1 MFSSKEEI
9 RSQIHSRARTH
20 LFEQHKQPEAMLVT
34 TLYDRFLGHRADE
47 RLRHLSVQ
55 AAIFGFLLHLLLCL
69 FYQLDLIGV
78 SEQTSGLFDSYLDAL
93 YTPFSIFLAY
103 EVYELIRTI
112 PDSFTNSIG
121 KQFEIITLLV
131 VRDIL
136 KRLSDIDA
144 SVTSTVD
151 GSITILAAECLA
163 FLILFATALLF
174 SRAHRETTSISSDRE
189 ELEKFISQKKQLAV
203 LLLGVYILTAIYS
216 LSTWSYGVFEGDGST
231 NRTIFFLDFF
241 TVLIMADI
249 LILLVSYQYIT
260 EFAHLARNTGFIL
273 STVILRVAIASP
285 GMSGAILFILAGCL
299 GSAVLLSGHALHKDE
314 HAKSTESE

>member
-1 MFSSKEEI
+1 
-9 RSQIHSRARTH
+9 
-20 LFEQHKQPEAMLVT
+20 MLSAA
-34 TLYDRFLGHRADE
+34 LYDRILGHRANE
-47 RLRHLSVQ
+47 TLRHLCIRT
-55 AAIFGFLLHLLLCL
+55 AILGFLLHLLLCL
-69 FYQLDLIGV
+69 LYQLGFIDFSV
-78 SEQTSGLFDSYLDAL
+78 QTSGLFDSYLDAL

-151 GSITILAAECLA
+151 DSITILAVECLA
-163 FLILFATALLF
+163 FLILFGTALFF
-174 SRAHRETTSISSDRE
+174 SSAQRETNLMTNDSE
-189 ELEKFISQKKQLAV
+189 ELEKFISQKKLLAI
-203 LLLGVYILTAIYS
+203 LLLLVYILTAIYS
-216 LSTWSYGVFEGDGST
+216 LSTWTYNVFEGDGST

-241 TVLIMADI
+241 TLLIMADI
-249 LILLVSYQYIT
+249 LILLVSYHYIT

-299 GSAVLLSGHALHKDE
+299 GSAVLLSGFVFSKKEQQKFAE
-314 HAKSTESE
+314 ME

>member
-1 MFSSKEEI
+1 M
-9 RSQIHSRARTH
+9 QGAV
-20 LFEQHKQPEAMLVT
+20 LF
-34 TLYDRFLGHRADE
+34 DRILGHRANE
-47 RLRHLSVQ
+47 ALRTGCVRT
-55 AAIFGFLLHLLLCL
+55 AILGFLLHLLLCL
-69 FYQLDLIGV
+69 LYQLSLIDFS
-78 SEQTSGLFDSYLDAL
+78 SETSQLFDSYLDAL

-144 SVTSTVD
+144 SVRSTID
-151 GSITILAAECLA
+151 ESITTLAVECLA
-163 FLILFATALLF
+163 FLILFLTALF
-174 SRAHRETTSISSDRE
+174 FTSHKRETSITSNDSDG
-189 ELEKFISQKKQLAV
+189 LEKFISQKKQLAI
-203 LLLGVYILTAIYS
+203 LLLVLYILTAIYS
-216 LSTWSYGVFEGDGST
+216 LSSWTYNVFEGDGST

-249 LILLVSYQYIT
+249 LILLVSYQHIT
-260 EFAHLARNTGFIL
+260 DFSHLARNTGFIL

-285 GMSGAILFILAGCL
+285 GISGAILFILAGCL
-299 GSAVLLSGHALHKDE
+299 GSAVLHSGVLFTQKE
-314 HAKSTESE
+314 RVFIGETE

>member
-1 MFSSKEEI
+1 MFATS
-9 RSQIHSRARTH
+9 
-20 LFEQHKQPEAMLVT
+20 
-34 TLYDRFLGHRADE
+34 LYDRFLGHKANE
-47 RLRHLSVQ
+47 TLRQLCIQ
-55 AAIFGFLLHLLLCL
+55 TAILGFLMHLLLCL
-69 FYQLDLIGV
+69 FYQLDLLNFSV
-78 SEQTSGLFDSYLDAL
+78 RTSGLFDSYLDAL

-151 GSITILAAECLA
+151 DSITVLAVECLA
-163 FLILFATALLF
+163 FMILFGTALLF
-174 SRAHRETTSISSDRE
+174 SRAHREATSISNDSE
-189 ELEKFISQKKQLAV
+189 ELGKFISQKKQLAV
-203 LLLGVYILTAIYS
+203 LLFIVYILTAIYS

-260 EFAHLARNTGFIL
+260 EFAYLARNTGFIL

-299 GSAVLLSGHALHKDE
+299 GSAVLLSGYLFHKNE
-314 HAKSTESE
+314 PEKSTESE

>member
-1 MFSSKEEI
+1 MFTL
-9 RSQIHSRARTH
+9 A
-20 LFEQHKQPEAMLVT
+20 
-34 TLYDRFLGHRADE
+34 LYDRFLGHRTNE
-47 RLRHLSVQ
+47 KLRHLCIQ
-55 AAIFGFLLHLLLCL
+55 AAILGFLLHLLLCL
-69 FYQLDLIGV
+69 LYQLDLI
-78 SEQTSGLFDSYLDAL
+78 SFSQQTGELFDSYLDAL

-151 GSITILAAECLA
+151 GSITILAVECLA
-163 FLILFATALLF
+163 FLILFGTALLF
-174 SRAHRETTSISSDRE
+174 YRAQRETNLISSKSD
-189 ELEKFISQKKQLAV
+189 ELGKFILQKKQLAI
-203 LLLGVYILTAIYS
+203 LLFAVYILTAIYS
-216 LSTWSYGVFEGDGST
+216 LSIWSYGVFEGDGST

-260 EFAHLARNTGFIL
+260 EFTYLARNTGFIL

-299 GSAVLLSGHALHKDE
+299 GSAVLLSGYLFHKSE
-314 HAKSTESE
+314 QANSTESE

>member
-1 MFSSKEEI
+1 M
-9 RSQIHSRARTH
+9 QGAV
-20 LFEQHKQPEAMLVT
+20 LF
-34 TLYDRFLGHRADE
+34 DRILGHRANE
-47 RLRHLSVQ
+47 ALRTGCVRT
-55 AAIFGFLLHLLLCL
+55 AILGFLLHLLLCL
-69 FYQLDLIGV
+69 LYQLSLIDFS
-78 SEQTSGLFDSYLDAL
+78 SETSQLFDSYLDAL

-144 SVTSTVD
+144 SVRSTID
-151 GSITILAAECLA
+151 ESITTLAVECLA
-163 FLILFATALLF
+163 FLILFLTALF
-174 SRAHRETTSISSDRE
+174 FTSHKRETSITTNDSDG
-189 ELEKFISQKKQLAV
+189 LEKFISQKKQLAI
-203 LLLGVYILTAIYS
+203 LLLVLYILTATYS
-216 LSTWSYGVFEGDGST
+216 LSSWTYNVFEGDGST

-249 LILLVSYQYIT
+249 LILLVSYQHIT
-260 EFAHLARNTGFIL
+260 DFSHLARNTGFIL

-285 GMSGAILFILAGCL
+285 GISGAILFILAGCL
-299 GSAVLLSGHALHKDE
+299 GSAVLHSGVLFKQKERDFIGE
-314 HAKSTESE
+314 TE

>member
-1 MFSSKEEI
+1 M
-9 RSQIHSRARTH
+9 QGAV
-20 LFEQHKQPEAMLVT
+20 LF
-34 TLYDRFLGHRADE
+34 DRILGHRANE
-47 RLRHLSVQ
+47 ALRTGCVRT
-55 AAIFGFLLHLLLCL
+55 AILGFLLHLLLCL
-69 FYQLDLIGV
+69 LYQLSLIDFS
-78 SEQTSGLFDSYLDAL
+78 SETSQLFDSYLDAL

-144 SVTSTVD
+144 SVRSTID
-151 GSITILAAECLA
+151 ESITTLAVECLA
-163 FLILFATALLF
+163 FLILFLTALF
-174 SRAHRETTSISSDRE
+174 FTSHKRETSITTNDSDG
-189 ELEKFISQKKQLAV
+189 LEKFISQKKQLAI
-203 LLLGVYILTAIYS
+203 LLLVLYILTAIYS
-216 LSTWSYGVFEGDGST
+216 LSSWTYDVFEGDGST

-249 LILLVSYQYIT
+249 LILLVSYQHIT
-260 EFAHLARNTGFIL
+260 DFSHLARNTGFIL

-285 GMSGAILFILAGCL
+285 GISGAILFILAGCL
-299 GSAVLLSGHALHKDE
+299 GSAVLQSGVLFTQKE
-314 HAKSTESE
+314 RVFIGETE

>member
-1 MFSSKEEI
+1 
-9 RSQIHSRARTH
+9 
-20 LFEQHKQPEAMLVT
+20 MLSAA
-34 TLYDRFLGHRADE
+34 LYDRILGHRANE
-47 RLRHLSVQ
+47 TLRHLCIRT
-55 AAIFGFLLHLLLCL
+55 AILGFLLHLLLCL
-69 FYQLDLIGV
+69 LYQLGFIDFSV
-78 SEQTSGLFDSYLDAL
+78 QTSGLFDSYLDAL

-151 GSITILAAECLA
+151 DSITILAVECLA
-163 FLILFATALLF
+163 FLILFGTALFF
-174 SRAHRETTSISSDRE
+174 SSAQRETNLMTNDSE
-189 ELEKFISQKKQLAV
+189 ELEKFISQKKLLAI
-203 LLLGVYILTAIYS
+203 LLLLVYILTAIYS
-216 LSTWSYGVFEGDGST
+216 LSTWTYNVFEGDGST

-241 TVLIMADI
+241 TLLIMADI
-249 LILLVSYQYIT
+249 LILLVSYHYIT

-299 GSAVLLSGHALHKDE
+299 GSAVLLSGFVFSKKEQQKFAE
-314 HAKSTESE
+314 VG

>member
-1 MFSSKEEI
+1 MQRRSMFTL
-9 RSQIHSRARTH
+9 A
-20 LFEQHKQPEAMLVT
+20 
-34 TLYDRFLGHRADE
+34 LYDRFLGHRTNE
-47 RLRHLSVQ
+47 KLRHLCIQ
-55 AAIFGFLLHLLLCL
+55 AAILGFLLHLLLCL
-69 FYQLDLIGV
+69 LYQLDLI
-78 SEQTSGLFDSYLDAL
+78 SFSQQTGELFDSYLDAL

-144 SVTSTVD
+144 SVTSTID
-151 GSITILAAECLA
+151 GSITILAVECLA
-163 FLILFATALLF
+163 FLILFGTALLF
-174 SRAHRETTSISSDRE
+174 YRAQRETNLISNKSD
-189 ELEKFISQKKQLAV
+189 ELGKFILQKKQLAI
-203 LLLGVYILTAIYS
+203 LLFAVYILTAIYS
-216 LSTWSYGVFEGDGST
+216 LSIWSYGVFEGDGST

-260 EFAHLARNTGFIL
+260 EFTYLARNTGFIL

-299 GSAVLLSGHALHKDE
+299 GSAVLLSGYLFHKSE
-314 HAKSTESE
+314 QANSTESE

>member
-1 MFSSKEEI
+1 
-9 RSQIHSRARTH
+9 
-20 LFEQHKQPEAMLVT
+20 MLSAA
-34 TLYDRFLGHRADE
+34 LYDRILGHKVNE
-47 RLRHLSVQ
+47 TLRHLCIRT
-55 AAIFGFLLHLLLCL
+55 AIFGFLLHLLLCL
-69 FYQLDLIGV
+69 FYQLGLINFSV
-78 SEQTSGLFDSYLDAL
+78 ETSGLFDSYLDAL

-151 GSITILAAECLA
+151 DSITILAVECLA
-163 FLILFATALLF
+163 FLILFGTALF
-174 SRAHRETTSISSDRE
+174 FGSAQRETSLMTSDSE
-189 ELEKFISQKKQLAV
+189 ELEKFISQKKLLAI
-203 LLLGVYILTAIYS
+203 LLLLVYILTAIYS
-216 LSTWSYGVFEGDGST
+216 LSTWTYNVFDGDGST

-249 LILLVSYQYIT
+249 LILLVSYHYIT

-299 GSAVLLSGHALHKDE
+299 GSAVLLSGFVFSKKEQQQFAE
-314 HAKSTESE
+314 VE

>member
-1 MFSSKEEI
+1 MFLT
-9 RSQIHSRARTH
+9 A
-20 LFEQHKQPEAMLVT
+20 
-34 TLYDRFLGHRADE
+34 LYDRFLGHKADE
-47 RLRHLSVQ
+47 TLRQLCIKT
-55 AAIFGFLLHLLLCL
+55 AILGFLLHLLLCL
-69 FYQLDLIGV
+69 LYQLEWISF

-112 PDSFTNSIG
+112 PESFTNSIG

-151 GSITILAAECLA
+151 DSITILAIECLA
-163 FLILFATALLF
+163 FLILFGTALLF
-174 SRAHRETTSISSDRE
+174 SRAHRETTPVSNDRE

-216 LSTWSYGVFEGDGST
+216 LSTWSYGVVEGDGST

-249 LILLVSYQYIT
+249 LILLASYQYIT
-260 EFAHLARNTGFIL
+260 EFAYLARNTGFIL

-299 GSAVLLSGHALHKDE
+299 GSAVLLTGHIFQKNEQAE
-314 HAKSTESE
+314 STESE

>member
-1 MFSSKEEI
+1 
-9 RSQIHSRARTH
+9 
-20 LFEQHKQPEAMLVT
+20 MLVT
-34 TLYDRFLGHRADE
+34 TLYDRFLGHSADE

-69 FYQLDLIGV
+69 FYQLDLISV

-151 GSITILAAECLA
+151 GSITILAVECLA

-174 SRAHRETTSISSDRE
+174 SSAHRETTSISSDRE
-189 ELEKFISQKKQLAV
+189 ELGKFISQKKQLAV

-299 GSAVLLSGHALHKDE
+299 GSAVLLSGHAFHKDE
-314 HAKSTESE
+314 QEKSTESE

>member
-1 MFSSKEEI
+1 
-9 RSQIHSRARTH
+9 
-20 LFEQHKQPEAMLVT
+20 MLSAA
-34 TLYDRFLGHRADE
+34 LYDRVLGHRANE
-47 RLRHLSVQ
+47 TLRHLCIRT
-55 AAIFGFLLHLLLCL
+55 AIFGFLLHLLLCL
-69 FYQLDLIGV
+69 FYQLGFINFSV
-78 SEQTSGLFDSYLDAL
+78 ETSGLFDSYLDAL

-151 GSITILAAECLA
+151 DSITILAVECLA
-163 FLILFATALLF
+163 FLILFGTALF
-174 SRAHRETTSISSDRE
+174 FGSAQRETGLMTGDSE
-189 ELEKFISQKKQLAV
+189 ELEKFILQKKQLAI
-203 LLLGVYILTAIYS
+203 LLLSVYILTAIYS
-216 LSTWSYGVFEGDGST
+216 LSTWTYNVFDGDGST

-249 LILLVSYQYIT
+249 LILLVSYHYIT

-299 GSAVLLSGHALHKDE
+299 GSAVLLSGFVFSKKEQQKFAE
-314 HAKSTESE
+314 VE

>member
-1 MFSSKEEI
+1 MQ
-9 RSQIHSRARTH
+9 R
-20 LFEQHKQPEAMLVT
+20 EAVLT
-34 TLYDRFLGHRADE
+34 SALYDRFLGHRTNE
-47 RLRHLSVQ
+47 KLRYVCIQ
-55 AAIFGFLLHLLLCL
+55 TAILGFLLHLLLCL
-69 FYQLDLIGV
+69 LYQLDLI
-78 SEQTSGLFDSYLDAL
+78 SFSQQTGELFDSYLDAL

-151 GSITILAAECLA
+151 GSITILAVECLA
-163 FLILFATALLF
+163 FLILFGTALLF
-174 SRAHRETTSISSDRE
+174 YRAQRETNLISNESD
-189 ELEKFISQKKQLAV
+189 ELGRFILQKKQLAI
-203 LLLGVYILTAIYS
+203 LLFAVYILTAIYS
-216 LSTWSYGVFEGDGST
+216 LSIWSYGVFEGDGST

-260 EFAHLARNTGFIL
+260 EFTYLARNTGFIL

-299 GSAVLLSGHALHKDE
+299 GSAVLLSGYLFHKSE
-314 HAKSTESE
+314 QANSTESE

>member
-1 MFSSKEEI
+1 MK
-9 RSQIHSRARTH
+9 TG
-20 LFEQHKQPEAMLVT
+20 V
-34 TLYDRFLGHRADE
+34 LYDRILGHGANE
-47 RLRHLSVQ
+47 TLRTVCVRT
-55 AAIFGFLLHLLLCL
+55 AISGFLLHLGLCL
-69 FYQLDLIGV
+69 LYQLSLIDF
-78 SEQTSGLFDSYLDAL
+78 SLQTSKLFDSYLDAL

-144 SVTSTVD
+144 SITSTVD
-151 GSITILAAECLA
+151 DSITILAVECLA
-163 FLILFATALLF
+163 FLVLFCTALFF
-174 SRAHRETTSISSDRE
+174 SMAKRETSSMANDDE
-189 ELEKFISQKKQLAV
+189 GLERFISQKKQLAI
-203 LLLGVYILTAIYS
+203 LLFGLYILTATYS
-216 LSTWSYGVFEGDGST
+216 LSTWTYNVFEGDGTT

-249 LILLVSYQYIT
+249 LILLVSYHHIT
-260 EFAHLARNTGFIL
+260 EFSHLARNTGFIL

-285 GMSGAILFILAGCL
+285 GISGAILFILAGCL
-299 GSAVLLSGHALHKDE
+299 GSAVLSSGILFTPKERSFIREKE
-314 HAKSTESE
+314 HSLRQ

>member
-1 MFSSKEEI
+1 M
-9 RSQIHSRARTH
+9 QGAL
-20 LFEQHKQPEAMLVT
+20 LF
-34 TLYDRFLGHRADE
+34 DRILGHRANE
-47 RLRHLSVQ
+47 ALRIGCVRT
-55 AAIFGFLLHLLLCL
+55 AILGFLLHLLLCL
-69 FYQLDLIGV
+69 LYQLSLIDFS
-78 SEQTSGLFDSYLDAL
+78 SETSQLFDSYLDAL

-144 SVTSTVD
+144 SVGSTID
-151 GSITILAAECLA
+151 ESITTLAVECLA
-163 FLILFATALLF
+163 FLILFLTALF
-174 SRAHRETTSISSDRE
+174 FTSHKRETSITTNDSDG
-189 ELEKFISQKKQLAV
+189 LEKFISQKKQLAI
-203 LLLGVYILTAIYS
+203 LLLVLYILTAIYS
-216 LSTWSYGVFEGDGST
+216 LSSWTYNVFEGDGST

-249 LILLVSYQYIT
+249 LILLVSYQHIT
-260 EFAHLARNTGFIL
+260 DFSHLARNTGFIL

-285 GMSGAILFILAGCL
+285 GISGAILFILAGCL
-299 GSAVLLSGHALHKDE
+299 GSAVLHSGVLFKQKERDFIGE
-314 HAKSTESE
+314 TE

>member
-1 MFSSKEEI
+1 M
-9 RSQIHSRARTH
+9 QGAV
-20 LFEQHKQPEAMLVT
+20 LF
-34 TLYDRFLGHRADE
+34 DRILGHKANE
-47 RLRHLSVQ
+47 ALRTGCVRT
-55 AAIFGFLLHLLLCL
+55 AILGFLLHLLLCL
-69 FYQLDLIGV
+69 LYQLSLIDFS
-78 SEQTSGLFDSYLDAL
+78 SETSQLFDSYLDAL

-144 SVTSTVD
+144 SVRSTID
-151 GSITILAAECLA
+151 ESITTLAVECLA
-163 FLILFATALLF
+163 FLILFLTALF
-174 SRAHRETTSISSDRE
+174 FTSHKRETSITTNDSDG
-189 ELEKFISQKKQLAV
+189 LEKFISQKKQLAI
-203 LLLGVYILTAIYS
+203 LLLVLYILTAIYS
-216 LSTWSYGVFEGDGST
+216 LSSWTYNVFEGDGST

-249 LILLVSYQYIT
+249 LILLVSYQHIT
-260 EFAHLARNTGFIL
+260 DFSHLARNTGFIL

-285 GMSGAILFILAGCL
+285 GISGAILFILAGCL
-299 GSAVLLSGHALHKDE
+299 GSAVLHSGVLFKQKERDFIGE
-314 HAKSTESE
+314 TE

>member
-1 MFSSKEEI
+1 MF
-9 RSQIHSRARTH
+9 AT
-20 LFEQHKQPEAMLVT
+20 A
-34 TLYDRFLGHRADE
+34 LYDRFLGHKANE
-47 RLRHLSVQ
+47 TLRQLCIQ
-55 AAIFGFLLHLLLCL
+55 TAILGFLAHLLLCL
-69 FYQLDLIGV
+69 FYQLDLLNFSV
-78 SEQTSGLFDSYLDAL
+78 QTSGLFDSYLDAL

-151 GSITILAAECLA
+151 DSITVLAVECLA
-163 FLILFATALLF
+163 FMILFSTALLF
-174 SRAHRETTSISSDRE
+174 SRAHREATSISNDSE
-189 ELEKFISQKKQLAV
+189 ELDKFISQKKQLAV
-203 LLLGVYILTAIYS
+203 LLFIVYILTAIYS

-260 EFAHLARNTGFIL
+260 EFAYLARNTGFIL

-299 GSAVLLSGHALHKDE
+299 GSAVLLSGYLFHKNE
-314 HAKSTESE
+314 PEKSTESE

>member
-1 MFSSKEEI
+1 
-9 RSQIHSRARTH
+9 
-20 LFEQHKQPEAMLVT
+20 MLGAA
-34 TLYDRFLGHRADE
+34 LYDRILGRKANE
-47 RLRHLSVQ
+47 TLRHLCIRT
-55 AAIFGFLLHLLLCL
+55 AIFGFLFHLLLCL
-69 FYQLDLIGV
+69 LYQLGLIDFSV
-78 SEQTSGLFDSYLDAL
+78 QTSGLFDSYLDAL

-151 GSITILAAECLA
+151 DSITILAVECLA
-163 FLILFATALLF
+163 FLILFGTALFF
-174 SRAHRETTSISSDRE
+174 SSAQRETNLMTNDSE
-189 ELEKFISQKKQLAV
+189 ELEKFISQKKLLAI
-203 LLLGVYILTAIYS
+203 LLLLVYILTAIYS
-216 LSTWSYGVFEGDGST
+216 LSTWTYNVFEGDGST

-241 TVLIMADI
+241 TLLIMADI
-249 LILLVSYQYIT
+249 LILLVSYHYIT

-299 GSAVLLSGHALHKDE
+299 GSAVLLSGFVFSKKEQQKFAE
-314 HAKSTESE
+314 ME

>member
-1 MFSSKEEI
+1 
-9 RSQIHSRARTH
+9 
-20 LFEQHKQPEAMLVT
+20 MLVT

-47 RLRHLSVQ
+47 TLRRLSVQ
-55 AAIFGFLLHLLLCL
+55 AAIVGFLVHLLLCL
-69 FYQLDLIGV
+69 FYQLDWISF

-163 FLILFATALLF
+163 FLILFGTALLF

-189 ELEKFISQKKQLAV
+189 ELEKFISQKEQLAV

-299 GSAVLLSGHALHKDE
+299 GSAVLLSGHVFHKE
-314 HAKSTESE
+314 QAKSTESE

>member
-1 MFSSKEEI
+1 
-9 RSQIHSRARTH
+9 
-20 LFEQHKQPEAMLVT
+20 MLGAA
-34 TLYDRFLGHRADE
+34 LYDRILGRKANE
-47 RLRHLSVQ
+47 TLRHLCIRT
-55 AAIFGFLLHLLLCL
+55 AIFGFLLHLLLCL
-69 FYQLDLIGV
+69 LYQLGLIDFSV
-78 SEQTSGLFDSYLDAL
+78 QTSGLFDSYLDAL

-151 GSITILAAECLA
+151 DSITILAVECLA
-163 FLILFATALLF
+163 FLILFGTALF
-174 SRAHRETTSISSDRE
+174 FGTAQRETSLITNDSE
-189 ELEKFISQKKQLAV
+189 GLEKFILQKKQLAI
-203 LLLGVYILTAIYS
+203 LLLLVYILTAIYS
-216 LSTWSYGVFEGDGST
+216 LSTWTYNVFDGDGST

-249 LILLVSYQYIT
+249 LILLVSHHYIT

-299 GSAVLLSGHALHKDE
+299 GSAVLLSGFVFSKKEQQKFAE
-314 HAKSTESE
+314 ME